1 MGYKEKAEE
10 LIKKANQETTY
21 RYQEYA
27 GANYETFKH
36 DERTLKSI
44 ALITVEEILKLYL
57 DERIREFW
65 INVKLELSE

>member
-21 RYQEYA
+21 RYQKYA
-27 GANYETFKH
+27 DANYETFKH
-36 DERTLKSI
+36 DKRTLKSI

-57 DERIREFW
+57 DDSIREFW
-65 INVKLELSE
+65 INVKLELSK